1 MNALQDAHIHSLQ
14 AAGNADTVIASKV
27 LKTAASK
34 ISLVAVFADDTD
46 VLATL
51 LYHTVPDMSDV
62 YFVSEG
68 KKHAATKSINV
79 KLLQA
84 GTEHSTVSSLICDR
98 WLKLSLETLSIS
110 SCLNH

>member
-27 LKTAASK
+27 LKTAATK
-34 ISLVAVFADDTD
+34 ISLVAVFTDDTD
-46 VLATL
+46 VLAML

-62 YFVSEG
+62 YFVSKG